1 MINKVPSQQQGVA
14 LLAAIILMLAI
25 TLIMTNI
32 FYRHQID
39 VSQATA
45 SLHTD
50 QALLI
55 ALSGEGWARELLEED
70 SRNPQTN
77 QSDHYGEIWAQAMP
91 LLPVEGGTLTGCI
104 SDLQSRINLN
114 SFSSY
119 TAGKLQAE
127 LNHFDNMGLAK
138 TWINLLDLLEIPA
151 TPARAATIID
161 WLDTDSTL
169 VNSSGAEQPD
179 YEAFQPPRV
188 VANDRMSDA
197 TELADVMGYRVQ
209 EVQLLLP
216 WIATLPSPSRTSM
229 PININTASA
238 ELLLALGGNYSA
250 QFVEV
255 ITEGRPFSD
264 LNQLHSQLDTYLGFV
279 NPSSPGGTGTKAKQ
293 IWNADLLTV
302 RTDFFKLY
310 LEVAIG
316 EARIEVTSIL
326 HRKQG
331 VQPTVIARTVVM
343 VPTALPDP
351 KNLSEVEK
359 LFTKNDD
366 QNQQSDEESN
376 IVQPACLMMG
386 I

>member
-1 MINKVPSQQQGVA
+1 MINKVRSQQQGVA

-104 SDLQSRINLN
+104 SDLQGRINLN

-119 TAGKLQAE
+119 TAGKLQTE
-127 LNHFDNMGLAK
+127 LNQYDNMGLAK
-138 TWINLLDLLEIPA
+138 AWIILLNLLEIPA

-161 WLDTDSTL
+161 WLDTDATL
-169 VNSSGAEQPD
+169 INSSGAEQPD

-197 TELADVMGYRVQ
+197 SELADVMGYRVQ

-216 WIATLPSPSRTSM
+216 WIATLPLPPRASM
-229 PININTASA
+229 PININTASE
-238 ELLLALGGNYSA
+238 ELLFALGGNYSA
-250 QFVEV
+250 QFIEV
-255 ITEGRPFSD
+255 IAQGRPFSD

-279 NPSSPGGTGTKAKQ
+279 NPSSTSVKGTTAGQ

-302 RTDFFKLY
+302 SSEFFQLY

-326 HRKQG
+326 HRRPG
-331 VQPTVIARTVVM
+331 TQPDVIARTMVM
-343 VPTALPDP
+343 VPTALPES
-351 KNLSEVEK
+351 KKLSEVEK
-359 LFTKNDD
+359 LFTKNDN

>member
-1 MINKVPSQQQGVA
+1 MINKVRSQQQGVA

-119 TAGKLQAE
+119 TAEKLQTE
-127 LNHFDNMGLAK
+127 LNQYDNMGLAK
-138 TWINLLDLLEIPA
+138 AWIILLNLLEIPA

-161 WLDTDSTL
+161 WLDTDATL
-169 VNSSGAEQPD
+169 INSSGAEQPD

-197 TELADVMGYRVQ
+197 SELADVMGYRVQ

-216 WIATLPSPSRTSM
+216 WIATLPLPPRASM
-229 PININTASA
+229 PININTASE
-238 ELLLALGGNYSA
+238 ELLFALGGNYSA

-255 ITEGRPFSD
+255 IAQGRPFSN

-279 NPSSPGGTGTKAKQ
+279 NPSSTSAKGTKAGQ

-302 RTDFFKLY
+302 SSEFFQLY
-310 LEVAIG
+310 LEVSIG
-316 EARIEVTSIL
+316 EARIEMTSIL
-326 HRKQG
+326 HRRPG
-331 VQPTVIARTVVM
+331 TQPAVIARTMVM
-343 VPTALPDP
+343 VPTALPEP
-351 KNLSEVEK
+351 KKLSEVEK